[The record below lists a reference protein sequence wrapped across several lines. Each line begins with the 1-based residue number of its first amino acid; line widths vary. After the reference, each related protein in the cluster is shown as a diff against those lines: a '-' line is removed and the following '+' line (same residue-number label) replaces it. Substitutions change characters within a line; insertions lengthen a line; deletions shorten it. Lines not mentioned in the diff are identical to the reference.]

1 MNARY
6 QSRSNFLPWL
16 NSTLTLIL
24 SHHQHF
30 RSIAPS
36 LLSMNRCFSHKCLKI
51 IKKNFIIETATLR
64 FQPHGNSDLFTKKLY
79 INQRSSMNYFN
90 PRGRGIAGDMKDFF
104 NLNGI
109 NLLKIFRGIRW
120 NIYFTQM
127 MKSPS
132 FTRVIKKFMTAS

>member
-24 SHHQHF
+24 SHINISA
-30 RSIAPS
+30 R
-36 LLSMNRCFSHKCLKI
+36 LLLLCLARIVASVTNVWKI

-79 INQRSSMNYFN
+79 LNQRSSMNYFN

-104 NLNGI
+104 YLNGV